1 MDPNNLMTYLTVMC
15 FFKEAHDKG
24 LIDEREFVEIERNV
38 AVRCS
43 IPDKSVYKILISDL
57 LKYLFM

>member
-15 FFKEAHDKG
+15 FFKKRYGKG
-24 LIDEREFVEIERNV
+24 LIDVREFAEIERKA